1 METKCRSR
9 FTEFRAA
16 FSRVLSLTSRDHVKP
31 NTLKI
36 AVLTG
41 VLATVVYLATPTADY
56 YWDGITF
63 ALQIERVAKGDR
75 GAELLFHQN
84 HLLYNAIGFVLY
96 RATQAAGVAVR
107 AIHVLQITNAF
118 VGGLA
123 VAVFFRLVDR
133 ATRSRYVAVVCS
145 AALAGSAA
153 WWKISTDADAYILTY
168 LLILVCAANLIGE
181 RPRVAIAGLALAG
194 AMLVH
199 EMASLFFPAALVAIF
214 CNRGIE
220 HRASFA
226 ARMTLFA
233 VTPAIAGYYLCAVL
247 LHGYTRPLDVLGW
260 VTSNPSQKHLSA
272 SPADG
277 LAAFP
282 RATFDAIVGHTFSV
296 FRSKAGWMEA
306 TLALAAGITL
316 IVAGF
321 TIARRVDLGRAFR
334 TIRQWAAW
342 TNETNRRIAPML
354 IGWFSIY
361 IVFFLFWGPLIY
373 FRAAYTPAIMLGLGL
388 ALASYHRVTG
398 ARPSGAAAFAVVA
411 FALFNLAFY
420 IGPNMHLDA
429 NVVVAAAEVADRRW
443 DEKTVIL
450 FADHNEAD
458 TAFEYFNE
466 DVRWKRLTRTSVNV
480 LKNEVHRVYQ
490 EGGEVWLN
498 KGAIEIV
505 GDKNMEPYETGDEIT
520 VDAPNGSARYLQ
532 LIPIQ

>member
-1 METKCRSR
+1 MPIDTLPKNNGYLSSR
-9 FTEFRAA
+9 
-16 FSRVLSLTSRDHVKP
+16 
-31 NTLKI
+31 KI
-36 AVLTG
+36 AVLIG
-41 VLATVVYLATPTADY
+41 CLATVVYLATLTSDY

-63 ALQIERVAKGDR
+63 ALQIEKVAKGDR

-96 RATQAAGVAVR
+96 RAALAAGIAVR
-107 AIHVLQITNAF
+107 AIQVLQITNAF

-123 VAVFFRLVDR
+123 VAVFFRLTER

-145 AALAGSAA
+145 AALAASAA

-168 LLILVCAANLIGE
+168 LLILVCAANLIGDT
-181 RPRVAIAGLALAG
+181 PRVAIAGLALAG

-199 EMASLFFPAALVAIF
+199 EMASLFYPAALLAISW
-214 CNRGIE
+214 NRSIE

-226 ARMTLFA
+226 ARMTVLA
-233 VTPAIAGYYLCAVL
+233 ATPAIAGYYLCAAL
-247 LHGYTRPLDVLGW
+247 LHGYTRPLDVLRW
-260 VTSNPSQKHLSA
+260 VTSNPSEKHLSA
-272 SPADG
+272 SPLDG

-282 RATFDAIVGHTFSV
+282 RANFDAIIGHTFSV
-296 FRSKAGWMEA
+296 FRNKGGWLE
-306 TLALAAGITL
+306 TGVALTAGITL
-316 IVAGF
+316 IVVGF
-321 TIARRVDLGRAFR
+321 KIARRVDLGRVFR
-334 TIRQWAAW
+334 TVRQWATW

-354 IGWFSIY
+354 IIWVSIY

-373 FRAAYTPAIMLGLGL
+373 FRAAYTPAIILGLGL
-388 ALASYHRVTG
+388 ALASYHHMTG
-398 ARPSGAAAFAVVA
+398 ATPSGVAALAVLA

-420 IGPNMHLDA
+420 ISPNMHLDA

-458 TAFEYFNE
+458 TTFEYFNE
-466 DVRWKRLTRTSVNV
+466 DVRWKRLTRASVNA

-498 KGAIEIV
+498 KGAIELV
-505 GDKNMEPYETGDEIT
+505 GEEGMDSYESGEEFTVEI
-520 VDAPNGSARYLQ
+520 PNGTARYLQ
-532 LIPIQ
+532 LIPVQ